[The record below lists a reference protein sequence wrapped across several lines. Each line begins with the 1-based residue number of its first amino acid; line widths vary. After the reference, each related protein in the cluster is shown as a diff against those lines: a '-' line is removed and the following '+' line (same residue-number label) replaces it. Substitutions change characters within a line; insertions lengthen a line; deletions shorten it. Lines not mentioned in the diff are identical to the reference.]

1 MPYDYESI
9 RKAVDEAEH
18 KSGYYTDFNDVD
30 RSKLHEISDLLVM
43 IRSKARGS
51 ALREVVAQLF
61 ERSWFEGMKKGNANL
76 EVAKARGS
84 YTELGKRLDDIV
96 DSIQNINSGSPKAV
110 FANNSELQAT
120 YPNGENGIFVT
131 QDDGNWWYY
140 NKQQSRWISGG
151 NYQAAKTIDETGA
164 TVNFRRISNE
174 FINEQGRVVKVDG
187 VSSTDYI
194 DLSGFDGYIYTY
206 IATANIPHLATFFDE
221 NQHFIDYRGSS
232 VAGEWKIPIFKNAKY
247 VKISYLTKDDAKFYV
262 RKTPKPAIEQIL
274 EELNFLKKL
283 LNINVDYEL
292 IRGEFTDVRGIIHKS
307 NLVNSTDY
315 IDLSSFGE
323 FVYTVAGK
331 DSDHIAT
338 FFDENKQL
346 LEASTTTQKGEW
358 KIQIPK
364 KARYIKIAFYDE
376 FTNDFY
382 VKKSEN
388 DEVND
393 LFKNPI
399 HKTLKGRKLG
409 IIGDSIS
416 TFEGYIPNGYAR
428 FYPHND
434 LDTVEKTWWHQL
446 ISNTGME
453 LCANASWSG
462 SVVSGDTRSTN
473 GYVGASDARINALV
487 GKNGEVPDIIITFI
501 GINDFAFTNDRRTGE
516 YNGKTAPVSDGNVT
530 SITDAYGLMLKK
542 LRIKYPKAQ
551 IFTCRIMPTRHPEHR
566 KSFENGFHNIN
577 PTDNTSISE
586 FNEKLEQISK
596 AFGCPVIPMDAA
608 GITYFNVFDYAKDG
622 IHPDAEYAKKMA
634 RLAQKTLEHYVQ

>member
-9 RKAVDEAEH
+9 RKAADEAEH

-110 FANNSELQAT
+110 FANAGELQAT

-140 NKQQSRWISGG
+140 NKQQNKWISGG
-151 NYQAAKTIDETGA
+151 NYQAAKNVDETGA
-164 TVNFRRISNE
+164 TVNFRRISGE
-174 FINEQGRVVKVDG
+174 FIQEQGQVVKNDAVN
-187 VSSTDYI
+187 STDFI
-194 DLSGFDGYIYTY
+194 DLTDFDGFVYSYINTH
-206 IATANIPHLATFFDE
+206 NVPHLATFFDE
-221 NQHFIDYRGSS
+221 NQNLIHYRGNSI
-232 VAGEWKIPIFKNAKY
+232 AGEWKIPIFKGARY
-247 VKISYLTKDDAKFYV
+247 VKISYLKKDDDKFYV
-262 RKTPKPAIEQIL
+262 RKTPKPAIEQLL
-274 EELNFLKKL
+274 EELRRLKQLLKL
-283 LNINVDYEL
+283 DVNYEI
-292 IRGEFTDVRGIIHKS
+292 IRGEYVNAVGVNTKDHSVNTTDF
-307 NLVNSTDY
+307 
-315 IDLSSFGE
+315 IDLTE
-323 FVYTVAGK
+323 FNSYVYVNIPVAKG
-331 DSDHIAT
+331 HIAT
-338 FFDENKQL
+338 FFDETKTFIQ
-346 LEASTTTQKGEW
+346 ARDTQVKGIW
-358 KIQIPK
+358 KIPIPK
-364 KARYIKIAFYDE
+364 KSKYVKVAFYDE

-388 DEVND
+388 DDVND
-393 LFKNPI
+393 LLRNPI
-399 HKTLKGRKLG
+399 YKTLKGKKLG

-416 TFEGYIPNGYAR
+416 TFQGYIPNGYAH

-462 SVVSGDTRSTN
+462 SAVSGDTRSTN

-487 GKNGEVPDIIITFI
+487 GRNGEVPDIIITFI

-516 YNGKTAPVSDGNVT
+516 YNGKTAPVNDGNVT

-551 IFTCRIMPTRHPEHR
+551 IFTCRIMPTRHPEHK
-566 KSFENGFHNIN
+566 KSHENGFHNIN
-577 PTDNTSISE
+577 PTDSTSISE

-596 AFGCPVIPMDAA
+596 AFGCPVIPMDTA

>member
-43 IRSKARGS
+43 IRSKSRGS

-110 FANNSELQAT
+110 FANTGELQAT

-140 NKQQSRWISGG
+140 NKQQNKWISGG
-151 NYQAAKTIDETGA
+151 NYQAAKTVDETGA
-164 TVNFRRISNE
+164 TVNFRKISGEFTNE
-174 FINEQGRVVKVDG
+174 AGQIVKVAG
-187 VSSTDYI
+187 VNTTDFI
-194 DLSGFDGYIYTY
+194 ELSGFDKFVYSYVNS
-206 IATANIPHLATFFDE
+206 NIPHLATFYDE
-221 NQHFIDYRGSS
+221 NKNLVNHRGTST
-232 VAGEWKIPIFKNAKY
+232 VGAWKIPIFKGAKY
-247 VKISYLTKDDAKFYV
+247 VKISYLAKDESKFYV
-262 RKTPKPAIEQIL
+262 RKTDNSAFEHL
-274 EELNFLKKL
+274 LDELKSLKKL
-283 LNINVDYEL
+283 LNLDVEYEI
-292 IRGEFTDVRGIIHKS
+292 IRGEY
-307 NLVNSTDY
+307 VNSFGKTEKHHEVNTTDY
-315 IDLSSFGE
+315 IDLSDFE
-323 FVYTVAGK
+323 DYVYANISISEG
-331 DSDHIAT
+331 HIAT
-338 FFDENKQL
+338 FFDDNKNFL
-346 LEASTTTQKGEW
+346 KAYDTTSSGVW
-358 KIQIPK
+358 KIPIPVK
-364 KARYIKIAFYDE
+364 SKYVKIAFFDRE
-376 FTNDFY
+376 TNDFY
-382 VKKSEN
+382 VKKYESEE
-388 DEVND
+388 DID
-393 LFKNPI
+393 LFRDK
-399 HKTLKGRKLG
+399 KDRSLKGKKLG

-416 TFEGYIPNGYAR
+416 TFQGYIPNGYAH

-453 LCANASWSG
+453 LCSNASWSG
-462 SVVSGDTRSTN
+462 SAVSGDTRSTN

-501 GINDFAFTNDRRTGE
+501 GINDFAFTNDRRTGN
-516 YNGKTAPVSDGNVT
+516 YDGKTAPVNDGNVT

-551 IFTCRIMPTRHPEHR
+551 IFTCRIMPTRHTEHK
-566 KSFENGFHNIN
+566 KSHENGFHNIN